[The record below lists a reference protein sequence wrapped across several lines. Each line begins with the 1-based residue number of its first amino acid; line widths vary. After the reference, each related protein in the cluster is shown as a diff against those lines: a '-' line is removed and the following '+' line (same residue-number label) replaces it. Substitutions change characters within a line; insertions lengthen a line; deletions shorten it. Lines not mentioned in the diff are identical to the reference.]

1 MEQPVHL
8 ELMMPIEEIIRR
20 FFSELDPGDGRTLC
34 EILSAGAG
42 ELISELP
49 DKSEFPSER
58 SLSEHLKVH
67 RNTVRRALEPYISS
81 GKLKR
86 NKRRTLV
93 CHAETVPVQSDGL
106 LEAHPLQLQAL
117 AANFA
122 PPCTAELRFVH
133 YETMPEQQRFWNET
147 REAFELSHP
156 SVRIRYII
164 PDTHD
169 PVSYRKFI
177 QAEKPDLYQMLCP
190 VVQSLDEE
198 RNMLLPL
205 PDDLFSAKS
214 FRTNFFEPDARLF
227 PHVLPLYHTLWA
239 NLLNADLMEKY
250 YIPAEEFIHGG
261 PLIRF
266 AGAASKLPRE
276 LKLSAHYSG
285 LTFSAGHPRK
295 YTPRSMELFEKDFF
309 DIVESLL
316 PRGEDAL
323 FYRINDPFFWF
334 PKELIEAFVSG
345 RVVHIPIPLPFVG
358 RTIAD
363 RCRFKTRMF
372 LLSEKREELSLFVGI
387 FALGVP
393 SGGTNTEA
401 VHDFCRHLCSE
412 QEQRRLV
419 RLIGVAPFRKSATDE
434 LISFFPENR
443 DIERILKTY
452 SFISHKILNTFWSGR
467 FSHNPLVERVLDG
480 RIGTQEAGSAA
491 NKLFADS
498 FPQYMEKDDSSN

>member
-1 MEQPVHL
+1 MSL
-8 ELMMPIEEIIRR
+8 EEIIRR

-42 ELISELP
+42 KLIAELP
-49 DKSEFPSER
+49 DRSEFPSER

-177 QAEKPDLYQMLCP
+177 QTEKPDLYQMLCP

-214 FRTNFFEPDARLF
+214 FRTNFFESDARLF
-227 PHVLPLYHTLWA
+227 PHVLPLYHTLWV

-250 YIPAEEFIHGG
+250 EIPAEEFIHGG

-276 LKLSAHYSG
+276 LKLSSHYSG

-295 YTPRSMELFEKDFF
+295 FTPESMRSFAKDFF
-309 DIVESLL
+309 DIVEGLL

-323 FYRINDPFFWF
+323 FFRINDPFFWF
-334 PKELIEAFVSG
+334 PKELVEAFVAG
-345 RVVHIPIPLPFVG
+345 QVVHIPVPLPFVAQSI
-358 RTIAD
+358 TA
-363 RCRFKTRMF
+363 RCRFKTRVF
-372 LLSEKREELSLFVGI
+372 LLSGKKEEMSLPVGI
-387 FALGVP
+387 FALGIP
-393 SGGTNTEA
+393 SA
-401 VHDFCRHLCSE
+401 ASHSAASLDFCRHLYSE
-412 QEQRRLV
+412 EEQRRLV
-419 RLIGVAPFRKSATDE
+419 RLTGVAPVRKSAVDE
-434 LISFFPENR
+434 LSSFFPENP
-443 DIERILKTY
+443 DIGGILNSY
-452 SFISHKILNTFWSGR
+452 SFISRKILNTFWSGR
-467 FSHNPLVERVLDG
+467 FSHNPFAERILDG
-480 RIGTQEAGSAA
+480 RIGTREAVSAA

-498 FPQYMEKDDSSN
+498 FPQYMEKDNQ